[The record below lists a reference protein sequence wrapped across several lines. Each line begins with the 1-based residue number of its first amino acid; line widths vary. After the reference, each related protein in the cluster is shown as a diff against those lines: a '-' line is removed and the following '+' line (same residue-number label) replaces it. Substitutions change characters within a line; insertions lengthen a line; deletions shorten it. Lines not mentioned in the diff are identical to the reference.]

1 VIADVLSCLISWR
14 NIYLL
19 KILPDHP
26 SDHPRPLFHFL
37 FIFFFLFII
46 THLPYHTCIY
56 LISYIFHSI
65 DPIPPFSS
73 LPSSSPHPLLPYTP
87 PTHPPTIS
95 LPLTH
100 SSTNQGTGKERRRFA
115 IHSQSNEKRARSG
128 VIRRRL
134 TVSGTRSF
142 VFLYIYFYYLME
154 CHYVMLASKQASMC
168 DVCVLCMFR

>member
-1 VIADVLSCLISWR
+1 MSLSYFLAKYLPFKNSTRPSIRPSSPAISFPLH
-14 NIYLL
+14 LL
-19 KILPDHP
+19 LLLHYHTPTLPYMHIPYILYFSFH
-26 SDHPRPLFHFL
+26 RPHSSFL
-37 FIFFFLFII
+37 FPSFL
-46 THLPYHTCIY
+46 LPTPP
-56 LISYIFHSI
+56 S
-65 DPIPPFSS
+65 PIP
-73 LPSSSPHPLLPYTP
+73 HTP

-142 VFLYIYFYYLME
+142 FFSIYLFIILWNVIM
-154 CHYVMLASKQASMC
+154 
-168 DVCVLCMFR
+168 